1 MLLNRDDWYETSR
14 DLDWSL
20 SYVDQAEAFPTSWSG
35 AEGVPAEAWQKWE
48 EPFRVSYR
56 DYVRIQREKEAGVK
70 AVSNALGRAGLFEKL
85 DPAHVAASHLHMGG
99 TCMVEHMAVTMQS
112 RFCRFA
118 PTPKWRNL
126 GVFGMLDETRHTQ
139 LDMRFSHELLKVDE
153 RFDWT
158 QKAFHTNEWGIL
170 AVKNFFD
177 DIMLNAD
184 CVEAALATSLTV
196 EHGFT
201 NVQFVALAAD
211 AMAAGDINWSNLLS
225 SIQTDEAR
233 HAQQGFPTLEVLME
247 HDPARAQTALDVAFW
262 RSTRLFQTLTGP
274 AMDYYTPLDQR
285 KMSFKEFMLEW
296 IVNHHERILEDYGLK
311 KPWYW
316 DTFMHSLENGH
327 HAMHLGTWFW
337 RPTLFWKPNAGVSK
351 DEREWLR
358 EKYPTWEDNWG
369 VLWDEIIK
377 NVNDDAI
384 YDTLPD
390 TLPALCNVTQLP
402 LGSWGSRHDVAQF
415 QKVYKGRL
423 YSFDSDVSQWC
434 FEQDP
439 ERYAGHES
447 FVDRFIGGQI
457 QPADLA
463 GGLLYMGITPEVMGD
478 DVYDYAW
485 AKDYLPAQT
494 A

>member
-14 DLDWSL
+14 DLDWTL
-20 SYVDQAEAFPTSWSG
+20 SYVDPAEAFPTSWSG
-35 AEGVPAEAWQKWE
+35 TGNVPAAAWERWE
-48 EPFRVSYR
+48 EPFRVAYR
-56 DYVRIQREKEAGVK
+56 DYVRIQREKEGGVK
-70 AVSNALGRAGLFEKL
+70 AVSNALSRAGLFEKL
-85 DPAHVAASHLHMGG
+85 DPAHVAASQLHMGG

-126 GVFGMLDETRHTQ
+126 GVFGMLDETRHAQ
-139 LDMRFSHELLKVDE
+139 LDMRFGHELLKADP

-158 QKAFHTNEWGIL
+158 LKAFHTNEWGII

-201 NVQFVALAAD
+201 NVQFVALASD

-247 HDPARAQTALDVAFW
+247 HDPERAQTALDVAFW

-274 AMDYYTPLDQR
+274 AMDYYTPLEQR
-285 KMSFKEFMLEW
+285 KLSFKEFMLEW

-316 DTFMHSLENGH
+316 DAFMRSLETGH
-327 HAMHLGTWFW
+327 HSMHLGMWW
-337 RPTLFWKPNAGVSK
+337 YRPTLFWKPNAGVSPE
-351 DEREWLR
+351 EREWLR
-358 EKYPTWEDNWG
+358 EKYPTWEADFG
-369 VLWDEIIK
+369 PIWDQIIA
-377 NVNDDAI
+377 NVQAGNIPA
-384 YDTLPD
+384 TLPE
-390 TLPALCNVTQLP
+390 TLPVLCAVTQLP
-402 LGSWGSRHDVAQF
+402 IGGESAPHELEEHKTEYQ
-415 QKVYKGRL
+415 GRI
-423 YSFDSDVSQWC
+423 YRFDSAISKWC
-434 FEQDP
+434 FDQDP
-439 ERYAGHES
+439 ARYAGHQTV
-447 FVDRFIGGQI
+447 VDRFLAGEI
-457 QPADLA
+457 QPPDL
-463 GGLLYMGITPEVMGD
+463 GGALGWMGLTPDVMGD
-478 DVYDYAW
+478 DVYGYEWAHKYAN
-485 AKDYLPAQT
+485 A
-494 A
+494 